1 MDDGEIDL
9 WPQFFVP
16 NGLYLITTKENHE
29 AGLPI
34 GIMRCVGRGMMI
46 DRVKAFH
53 TANIFEPHT
62 YNHIIGYPAMS
73 YDKANGCVTARSNFQ
88 VIRIMETGRM
98 DLYATG
104 KYLDVIQEEG
114 GSLSSRSVS
123 SSWIREMSISCSL
136 SRLIDHL
143 QDQPPCDVC
152 PEDPPLSFCAGGT
165 VAVWRLKRPRVPA

>member
-1 MDDGEIDL
+1 MPSAIEKPVTRSSGDQYREAADLIASYGYAIDDGEIDL
-9 WPQFFVP
+9 WPQFFTP
-16 NGLYLITTKENHE
+16 NGIYQITTKENHE

-62 YNHIIGYPAMS
+62 YNHIVGYPILS
-73 YDKANGCVTARSNFQ
+73 YDTATGYVTARSNFQ

-104 KYLDVIQEEG
+104 KYLDVIQKEG
-114 GSLSSRSVS
+114 GSLKFRERVVVLDSRNVD
-123 SSWIREMSISCSL
+123 IL
-136 SRLIDHL
+136 L
-143 QDQPPCDVC
+143 VV
-152 PEDPPLSFCAGGT
+152 PL
-165 VAVWRLKRPRVPA
+165 

>member
-1 MDDGEIDL
+1 MPSVIEKPVTRSSGDQYREAAELIASYGHAMDDGEIDR
-9 WPQFFVP
+9 WPQFFTP
-16 NGLYLITTKENHE
+16 NGIYQITTKENRE

-62 YNHIIGYPAMS
+62 YNHIIGYPSMT
-73 YDKANGCVTARSNFQ
+73 YDKAIGCETARSNFQ

-104 KYLDVIQEEG
+104 KYLDVMQKE
-114 GSLSSRSVS
+114 GSLKFKERVVVLDSRNVD
-123 SSWIREMSISCSL
+123 IL
-136 SRLIDHL
+136 L
-143 QDQPPCDVC
+143 VV
-152 PEDPPLSFCAGGT
+152 PL
-165 VAVWRLKRPRVPA
+165 